1 MSCFQ
6 HPLLNRRGGRGLWV
20 VYKGYIIE
28 RQYFAGSDFTVTDMK
43 LTIRRQIFIEVF
55 GRIPDLG
62 EVS

>member
-1 MSCFQ
+1 M
-6 HPLLNRRGGRGLWV
+6 

-28 RQYFAGSDFTVTDMK
+28 RQYFAGSDFTVADMK